1 MHRKLLLNDILASM
15 ARLPSTKRNLRSYK
29 LDANTDIQMLTAL
42 VLQLIQC
49 VVVLPD
55 KLMDADSELKK
66 QVSDVISDKKMIVDK
81 DVYVQQKYTSAVS
94 IGGMFLDTF
103 LNKCRSRSEETDF
116 RPMFEN
122 FVHDLLVT
130 VNKPQW
136 PAAELLLSLLGT
148 MLVFIMK

>member
-29 LDANTDIQMLTAL
+29 LDTDADIQMLTAL

-55 KLMDADSELKK
+55 KLMEPDADTKK
-66 QVSDVISDKKMIVDK
+66 INSDSTNEIKLTVDK
-81 DVYVQQKYTSAVS
+81 DVFVQQKYTSAVS

-103 LNKCRSRSEETDF
+103 LNKCRSRQEETDF

-122 FVHDLLVT
+122 FVQDLLVT

-148 MLVFIMK
+148 MLVFI